1 MEPQQPPKPSAP
13 RAQRSPAS
21 GIDAEPTAVLIALRR
36 IVRYLR
42 LADREV
48 EMACRLSAAQLFVLH
63 TLVETSG
70 LSLAE
75 LADRTLTD
83 QSSVSTVVARLVE
96 RGLVNRRASTTDR
109 RRAELRITAAG
120 HRMVERAPRAPQ
132 AQIIAAIR
140 AMPPTRRAE
149 LVRALEGLAT
159 AIGANEVA
167 PRMLFEDEPPRR
179 PRKRSSENR

>member
-1 MEPQQPPKPSAP
+1 
-13 RAQRSPAS
+13 
-21 GIDAEPTAVLIALRR
+21 VLIALRR

-63 TLVETSG
+63 ALVETSG

-96 RGLVNRRASTTDR
+96 GGLVSRRASTTDR
-109 RRAELRITAAG
+109 RRAELRITPAG
-120 HRMVERAPRAPQ
+120 HRMIQRAPRAPQ

-140 AMPPTRRAE
+140 AMPAARRTE
-149 LVRALEGLAT
+149 LVRALEGLA
-159 AIGANEVA
+159 AVMGASKVA
-167 PRMLFEDEPPRR
+167 PRMLFEDEPPRAR
-179 PRKRSSENR
+179 RKRSDGDRQR

>member
-1 MEPQQPPKPSAP
+1 VESSARLRS
-13 RAQRSPAS
+13 RA
-21 GIDAEPTAVLIALRR
+21 DAEPTAVLIALRR

-48 EMACRLSAAQLFVLH
+48 EMACQLSAAQLFVLH
-63 TLVETSG
+63 TLVETSV

-75 LADRTLTD
+75 LAERTLTD

-96 RGLVNRRASTTDR
+96 RGLVSRKASSTDR

-120 HRMVERAPRAPQ
+120 LRMVDRAPAAPQ
-132 AQIIAAIR
+132 AQMIAAIR
-140 AMPPTRRAE
+140 AMPAARRTE
-149 LVRALEGLAT
+149 LVRALEGLAA
-159 AIGANEVA
+159 AIGASGVA

-179 PRKRSSENR
+179 TKRRR